1 MKAESVGSASA
12 EDDDDDLLLGR
23 DSLGESAS
31 SANLVE
37 LQAQSTLLRRLDSAF
52 SVSGSG
58 EPAVKQTPPLFELS
72 SHILAQ
78 GVSAVVD
85 DSFNRCF
92 MSTEAE
98 EWNWNIYLFPG
109 WLVGVLI
116 RYLVAFPL
124 RLFALVLIFTA
135 SALFLGLVKVSGGQ
149 CKQPMSCIHSACS
162 PWGAF
167 AEHSVS
173 EAGSPGKHAG
183 AMSSWGTYTRHPHSC
198 RTTRIICSAFVM
210 SWSGVIKFHGTRPK
224 ARKGRS
230 PGVYV
235 SNHSSMI
242 DFIILQQS
250 HSYSVVGQ
258 KHPGWVGWCQ
268 DYLLGGLQ
276 PIWFNRGESKNR
288 KLVSDKL
295 KQHAEDPDRLP
306 LLVFPEGTCVN
317 NEYVVEFKKRVF
329 ELGVPINPVAIKYNK
344 IFVDGYWNSRAQSFS
359 SYLFSLMTSWAV
371 VCDVWYMDPMYIQ
384 PDETAVEFA
393 KRVQVAI
400 ARRAGLKPVDWD
412 GYMKYWKPSERFYAA
427 RRQQVSRALLKA
439 HDMAPEEWGVSAGDT
454 GGAGPHTDAPNL
466 SSVPAG
472 DLDAAAEA
480 LQKQHAAHS

>member
-1 MKAESVGSASA
+1 M
-12 EDDDDDLLLGR
+12 LLLC
-23 DSLGESAS
+23 SLLAVF
-31 SANLVE
+31 VE
-37 LQAQSTLLRRLDSAF
+37 L
-52 SVSGSG
+52 SG
-58 EPAVKQTPPLFELS
+58 
-72 SHILAQ
+72 
-78 GVSAVVD
+78 
-85 DSFNRCF
+85 
-92 MSTEAE
+92 
-98 EWNWNIYLFPG
+98 
-109 WLVGVLI
+109 
-116 RYLVAFPL
+116 
-124 RLFALVLIFTA
+124 
-135 SALFLGLVKVSGGQ
+135 
-149 CKQPMSCIHSACS
+149 
-162 PWGAF
+162 
-167 AEHSVS
+167 S
-173 EAGSPGKHAG
+173 EAGLLGKPTAESG
-183 AMSSWGTYTRHPHSC
+183 CNASACAPPC

-235 SNHSSMI
+235 ANHSSMI

-344 IFVDGYWNSRAQSFS
+344 IFVDGYWNSRGQSFS
-359 SYLFSLMTSWAV
+359 SYLFSLMTSWCV

-384 PDETAVEFA
+384 PGESAVEFA

-439 HDMAPEEWGVSAGDT
+439 HGMNAEEWGVDAGR
-454 GGAGPHTDAPNL
+454 AEKHKHDAPDL

-480 LQKQHAAHS
+480 LQQQHAGHS